1 MAIQWVDPYLN
12 TLSGGGNGT
21 TGSGSG
27 TYASPYTLRQAFSD
41 NTVFNSF
48 SDGDE
53 IRLKGLSESTFFPTQ
68 TTYDLT
74 SAYANTY
81 NDGTYDYHRR
91 FVPNDSAYKQGNG
104 NIIEFYRMRTKFSNK
119 IIYGWTNTQGQF
131 CTLWN
136 TDYRHPLYG
145 QLDETYGAYK
155 FDVTNYGLKQE
166 SDGNPIFWT
175 SSQGNGYVLYDL
187 TVPNLYI
194 TSGWD
199 SETTQ
204 NGVTVLVNTD
214 TYYAQGSNTSS
225 AALSGSSR
233 LNFGRNSATISNTT
247 AEWITFDSSNYN
259 TLIWGLR
266 DSIQQYWYVN
276 NFHAKAYCTAYNSSS
291 SLIYC
296 GKQYNSTSTSSS
308 DYWHNRKQQ
317 QGNCTI
323 GVSTHGYAPGIRLS
337 CGVNSS
343 TKNAEDMLYKVDY
356 LSYYDHN
363 QNQVRDLYTSGTDS
377 VNTYTFTYD
386 VTEQYSYQSIYMF
399 YDEIYSNQPGPKTF
413 KIQYNTGYNWETRNR
428 YFDSLRATRLP
439 NMNNPST
446 YYTHLDL
453 TGERTVTRLQRS
465 FPPAAGQ
472 TTIYRWY
479 EDEANWGMQNQSDGL
494 SSLGNGVNGVEG
506 INPSNWEG
514 KLYSEYFWT
523 KKTWTMTEF
532 FYRDRAFVYN
542 WSQGSYDWKTY
553 DKFPIAFSDSGRQ
566 FDANNASTVGRTGDL
581 VLWAA
586 DGQNPIRIL
595 PPNSDDSGF
604 NATDR
609 DYVGAGFAEFNDS
622 DNSNK
627 KTWLLYR
634 SWVINN
640 ITKYINDY
648 HWFSLPDWSSSN
660 LTFAASFSAA
670 NSNNI
675 SLRLRFYVYSTST
688 KKFEL
693 LRTVTPTASN
703 NAWSISETF
712 TTADLT
718 SANAIAYGD
727 MIVAIGAYPLN
738 NTTTNEKLVWESQPT
753 LT

>member
-74 SAYANTY
+74 SSYSNTY

-91 FVPNDSAYKQGNG
+91 FLPNDSSYKINSIQA
-104 NIIEFYRMRTKFSNK
+104 IEFYRMRAKFSNK
-119 IIYGWTNTQGQF
+119 TIYGWTNNNGEF
-131 CTLWN
+131 CTLWS
-136 TDYRHPLYG
+136 TEYRHPLYG

-155 FDVTNYGLKQE
+155 FDVTNYGLKLE

-175 SSQGNGYVLYDL
+175 SGQGNGYALYDL

-199 SETTQ
+199 SEITQ

-214 TYYAQGSNTSS
+214 TYYGQGSNTSS
-225 AALSGSSR
+225 ASFSKSSQ
-233 LNFGRNSATISNTT
+233 LKFGRESETNTN
-247 AEWITFDSSNYN
+247 AEWLRFDSSNYN

-266 DSIQQYWYVN
+266 DSIHCNWYVN
-276 NFHAKAYCTAYNSSS
+276 EFHAKAYCSGYSSNQY
-291 SLIYC
+291 IFC
-296 GKQYNSTSTSSS
+296 GKQWTDSTAGNPT
-308 DYWHNRKQQ
+308 YWGNRKEQ

-323 GVSTHGYAPGIRLS
+323 GVSTHGYAPGIRLV

-343 TKNAEDMLYKVDY
+343 TSVAEDVLYKVEY
-356 LSYYDHN
+356 LSCYDHQ
-363 QNQVRDLYTSGTDS
+363 QNQVLDYGTSTGTN
-377 VNTYTFTYD
+377 NTNKFTFTYQ
-386 VTEQYSYQSIYMF
+386 VKEQYTNGSPDLFIENITSDQS
-399 YDEIYSNQPGPKTF
+399 GPKIR
-413 KIQYNTGYNWETRNR
+413 KIQYDAGYNWETGSR
-428 YFDSLRATRLP
+428 YFNNISVSRLP
-439 NMNNPST
+439 NVGNTST
-446 YYTHLDL
+446 YWTHLDV
-453 TGERTVTRLQRS
+453 TGERTVTRGQRN

-472 TTIYRWY
+472 SAKYRWY
-479 EDEANWGMQNQSDGL
+479 DDEANWGMQNQASGFNSL
-494 SSLGNGVNGVEG
+494 SNNNANEG
-506 INPSNWEG
+506 TNQANWENRA
-514 KLYSEYFWT
+514 YSEYFWT
-523 KKTWTMTEF
+523 KKTWETTNF
-532 FYRDRAFVYN
+532 GYRDRVFIYN
-542 WSQGSYDWKTY
+542 WTPGSFDFKTH
-553 DKFPIAFSDSGRQ
+553 DKFPIAFNYPGRQ
-566 FDANNASTVGRTGDL
+566 FNQYYGSTLGRTGDF
-581 VLWAA
+581 VIWAA
-586 DGQNPIRIL
+586 DNQNPIRL
-595 PPNSDDSGF
+595 LTGNFDDSSWS
-604 NATDR
+604 ND
-609 DYVGAGFAEFNDS
+609 DWDKVGSGYAEFNDI

-627 KTWLLYR
+627 KTWILYR
-634 SWVINN
+634 SWPVNN
-640 ITKYINDY
+640 ITKYIYDY
-648 HWFSLPDWSSSN
+648 HWFSLPDWSSNN

-670 NSNNI
+670 DSNNI
-675 SLRLRFYVYSTST
+675 SLRLKFYVYSTST

-693 LRTVTPTASN
+693 LRTLTPTASN
-703 NAWSISETF
+703 NAWTISETF

-727 MIVAIGAYPLN
+727 MCVAIGAYPLN
-738 NTTTNEKLVWESQPT
+738 NTTSNEKLVWESQPT

>member
-1 MAIQWVDPYLN
+1 MAIRWVDPYLN

-27 TYASPYTLRQAFSD
+27 TYAAPYTLRQAFSD

-53 IRLKGLSESTFFPTQ
+53 IRLKGLSEATFFPTQ

-74 SAYANTY
+74 SSYANTY

-91 FVPNDSAYKQGNG
+91 FLPNDSTYKSTSSSASD
-104 NIIEFYRMRTKFSNK
+104 FYRMRAKFSNK
-119 IIYGWTNTQGQF
+119 IIYGWTNDQGHF
-131 CTLWN
+131 NTLWN

-155 FDVTNYGLKQE
+155 FDVTNYGLKLE

-175 SSQGNGYVLYDL
+175 SGQGNGYALYDL

-199 SETTQ
+199 SENTQ

-214 TYYAQGSNTSS
+214 TYYGSGSNTSS
-225 AALSGSSR
+225 AAFSGSSR
-233 LNFGRNSATISNTT
+233 LRFGRDSTNIDNAT
-247 AEWITFDSSNYN
+247 AEWIRFDSSNYN
-259 TLIWGLR
+259 TLIWGMR
-266 DSIQQYWYVN
+266 SSIQYYWYVN
-276 NFHAKAYCTAYNSSS
+276 EFHAKAYCSSYS
-291 SLIYC
+291 SDQYIYC
-296 GKQYNSTSTSSS
+296 GKQFSNSGSSNYN
-308 DYWHNRKQQ
+308 YWGNRKQQ

-323 GVSTHGYAPGIRLS
+323 GVSTHGYAPGIRLA

-343 TKNAEDMLYKVDY
+343 TSIAEDMLYKVEY
-356 LSYYDHN
+356 LGHYDHA
-363 QNQVRDLYTSGTDS
+363 QNQVYDLYTSGTDTQ
-377 VNTYTFTYD
+377 NTFTFTYQ
-386 VTEQYSYQSIYMF
+386 VKEQYGNSNINMF
-399 YDEIYSNQPGPKTF
+399 YDNMTGNQAGPKTF
-413 KIQYNTGYNWETRNR
+413 KIQYDTGYNWESSSR
-428 YFDSLRATRLP
+428 YFENLRASALP
-439 NMNNPST
+439 NMGNST
-446 YYTHLDL
+446 TKWTHLDV
-453 TGERTVTRLQRS
+453 TGERTVTRGQRN

-472 TTIYRWY
+472 SVKYRWY
-479 EDEANWGMQNQSDGL
+479 EDENTWGMGNQSEGFNNLNESQATEGLHPANWAYRA
-494 SSLGNGVNGVEG
+494 
-506 INPSNWEG
+506 
-514 KLYSEYFWT
+514 YSESFWT
-523 KKTWTMTEF
+523 KRTWEIQYF
-532 FYRDRAFVYN
+532 SYRDRAFIYN
-542 WSQGSYDWKTY
+542 WSPGSFDWKTH
-553 DKFPIAFSDSGRQ
+553 DKFPIAFQYPGRHFNGQ
-566 FDANNASTVGRTGDL
+566 YGSTLGRTGDL

-586 DGQNPIRIL
+586 DNQNPIRIL
-595 PPNSDDSGF
+595 TGNFDGTGWSNDDW
-604 NATDR
+604 DK
-609 DYVGAGFAEFNDS
+609 VGAGYAEYNDT

-627 KTWLLYR
+627 KTWLMYR
-634 SWVINN
+634 SWPINN
-640 ITKYINDY
+640 ITKYIEDS

-703 NAWSISETF
+703 NAWTISETF

-727 MIVAIGAYPLN
+727 MCVAIGAYPLN
-738 NTTTNEKLVWESQPT
+738 NTITNEKLVWESQPS